1 MKKTIA
7 ALAVMGAFAG
17 AASAADV
24 TLYGIVDTGLMYK
37 WQDTEGFY
45 NGQGVDSDSQF
56 TMESGMNYGSR
67 FGLKGSEDL
76 GNGMTVSFVLENGF
90 SSDSGALKYDNRL
103 FGRESSVSLSG
114 AFGKVSF
121 GRMVGVASSAGSY
134 DIVYATADAFDGGD
148 NNILGLA
155 ISDRYDNM
163 VTYQTPVFAGVQATA
178 QYSFKENAVTDTD
191 GEEGKSSTDRY
202 GALAVTGNFGA
213 LNLVG
218 AWEMQIRNNA
228 SGLTKDGHTF
238 YVGGNYDCGFAKT
251 FVLAQYF
258 MNGSAVG
265 AFGYDDIGYGKIT
278 SEGFDGFGLHV
289 GTQFPALGGNMT
301 VGLYYVDAT
310 AKGTQGSD
318 SGDGWSYNADFN
330 DVDTTYYGIA
340 GRYEYSLSKRTSVY
354 TGAGYYQLK
363 ADAFSGSQTDKGSVK
378 SDRDYK
384 DQLVQ
389 AYVGLTHKF

>member
-1 MKKTIA
+1 
-7 ALAVMGAFAG
+7 MGAFAG

-24 TLYGIVDTGLMYK
+24 TLYGIVDTGLMYQ
-37 WQDTEGFY
+37 WNDVRVAG
-45 NGQGVDSDSQF
+45 DSTTDSQL

-76 GNGMTVSFVLENGF
+76 GNGMTVSFLLENGF
-90 SSDSGALKYDNRL
+90 SSDSGALGYDGRL

-114 AFGKVSF
+114 GFGKVSF
-121 GRMVGVASSAGSY
+121 GRMGGVASSAGSY
-134 DIVYATADAFDGGD
+134 DIVYSTADAFDGGD

-155 ISDRYDNM
+155 ISARYDNM

-178 QYSFKENAVTDTD
+178 QYSFKNDAVNDTD
-191 GEEGKSSTDRY
+191 GEEGKSSTDRF

-218 AWEMQIRNNA
+218 AWEMQIRNNESA
-228 SGLTKDGHTF
+228 VTKDGHTF
-238 YVGGNYDCGFAKT
+238 YIGGNYDCGFAKT
-251 FVLAQYF
+251 FVMAQYF
-258 MNGSAVG
+258 MNSSAMG
-265 AFGYDDIGYGKIT
+265 NANLIDAAAELDNKFK

-289 GTQFPALGGNMT
+289 GTQFPAVGGNMT
-301 VGLYYVDAT
+301 VGLYYVDAS
-310 AKGTQGSD
+310 AKGNVF
-318 SGDGWSYNADFN
+318 DGADII

-354 TGAGYYQLK
+354 TGAGYSQLK
-363 ADAFSGSQTDKGSVK
+363 ADDVDT
-378 SDRDYK
+378 K

>member
-24 TLYGIVDTGLMYK
+24 TLYGIVDTGLLYT
-37 WQDTEGFY
+37 WQDTKAGFT
-45 NGQGVDSDSQF
+45 NLDPVDSESQLQ
-56 TMESGMNYGSR
+56 MASGMNYGSR

-90 SSDSGALKYDNRL
+90 SSDSGALGYDGRL

-114 AFGKVSF
+114 GFGKVSF
-121 GRMVGVASSAGSY
+121 GRMGGVASSAGSY

-148 NNILGLA
+148 NNVLGLA
-155 ISDRYDNM
+155 ISARYDNM

-178 QYSFKENAVTDTD
+178 QYSFKNDAVNDTD
-191 GEEGKSSTDRY
+191 GEEGKSSTDRF

-218 AWEMQIRNNA
+218 AWEMQIRNNESA
-228 SGLTKDGHTF
+228 VTKDGHTF

-251 FVLAQYF
+251 FVMAQYF
-258 MNGSAVG
+258 KNAA
-265 AFGYDDIGYGKIT
+265 AFGNYDLTDAKTFVGNLT

-289 GTQFPALGGNMT
+289 GTQFPAMGGNMT

-310 AKGTQGSD
+310 ANNTSWDGAAAD
-318 SGDGWSYNADFN
+318 SYDI
-330 DVDTTYYGIA
+330 DTTYYGVA

-363 ADAFSGSQTDKGSVK
+363 ADSPVAGAD
-378 SDRDYK
+378 DAK